1 MSASSGF
8 TTKTS
13 HMKANGKRWHYR
25 PVLKNSLYLTMQVTQ
40 QKTSLLP
47 EVDRV
52 SLGFLPLRF
61 LLKMPPMKKKKPD
74 STNYWLQ
81 RKEKK
86 ARKKRLFCHLFY
98 SIVNCLI
105 NNNYIYLH
113 CSHFHSSKKILIRFH
128 CRKEEPTKIAPPPP
142 MGGFLSN

>member
-1 MSASSGF
+1 
-8 TTKTS
+8 
-13 HMKANGKRWHYR
+13 
-25 PVLKNSLYLTMQVTQ
+25 MQVTQ

-61 LLKMPPMKKKKPD
+61 LLKMPPMKKKTEK
-74 STNYWLQ
+74 TNYWLQ

-86 ARKKRLFCHLFY
+86 ALKKKSFCHLFY

-113 CSHFHSSKKILIRFH
+113 CSHFHSSKKIVIRFH
-128 CRKEEPTKIAPPPP
+128 CRKEEPTKASPPHPLT
-142 MGGFLSN
+142 GGFVTQQQTI

>member
-1 MSASSGF
+1 
-8 TTKTS
+8 
-13 HMKANGKRWHYR
+13 
-25 PVLKNSLYLTMQVTQ
+25 MQVTQ

-74 STNYWLQ
+74 LTNYWLQ

-86 ARKKRLFCHLFY
+86 ARKKGYFVTY
-98 SIVNCLI
+98 SIQ
-105 NNNYIYLH
+105 
-113 CSHFHSSKKILIRFH
+113 
-128 CRKEEPTKIAPPPP
+128 
-142 MGGFLSN
+142 